1 MDRVLSFVKGDLE
14 QRQMVG
20 QLEHEREQ
28 GNLDMGDDLGWG
40 NGRWLES
47 TNGSKSKRNWK
58 NIWIRLLNLWNL
70 LLTSRTTATSITRI
84 VRRR

>member
-28 GNLDMGDDLGWG
+28 EKEKLRGNLDMGDDLG
-40 NGRWLES
+40 
-47 TNGSKSKRNWK
+47 
-58 NIWIRLLNLWNL
+58 
-70 LLTSRTTATSITRI
+70 
-84 VRRR
+84 

>member
-28 GNLDMGDDLGWG
+28 EKEKLGGNLDMGDDL
-40 NGRWLES
+40 R
-47 TNGSKSKRNWK
+47 
-58 NIWIRLLNLWNL
+58 
-70 LLTSRTTATSITRI
+70 
-84 VRRR
+84 

>member
-28 GNLDMGDDLGWG
+28 EKENLIRVDGVLSIRWIYGGDTG
-40 NGRWLES
+40 
-47 TNGSKSKRNWK
+47 
-58 NIWIRLLNLWNL
+58 
-70 LLTSRTTATSITRI
+70 
-84 VRRR
+84 